1 VENQKRGRKKR
12 KIGQN
17 LLIQLRNYKE
27 DTLRFLWNPCVSF
40 TNNLAERDLRMVKI
54 KQKISGGFRT
64 MKGAED
70 FAILRGFLSSARK
83 QNLNLL
89 TALSNPQL
97 LTTRVVTKKIKQSSP
112 RSIKLTAFFSREQS
126 SIYFL
131 LLTNSFN
138 RL

>member
-1 VENQKRGRKKR
+1 VEKKKRGCKKR
-12 KIGQN
+12 RIGHN
-17 LLIQLRNYKE
+17 LLIRLRDYKE

-40 TNNLAERDLRMVKI
+40 TNNLAERDLRMVKV
-54 KQKISGGFRT
+54 KEKISGGFRT

-97 LTTRVVTKKIKQSSP
+97 LAT
-112 RSIKLTAFFSREQS
+112 
-126 SIYFL
+126 
-131 LLTNSFN
+131 
-138 RL
+138 